1 MFRCWYTDPQE
12 RQTFSELVT
21 VMSQTLL
28 DMADYMDV
36 CTFGELEEAA
46 AGAQDETEDNHDG
59 DNIIIVNDL
68 REEGKDEQNGN
79 DQSEKDKQDGKDERN
94 GIDDSYTK
102 MIEEAKL

>member
-1 MFRCWYTDPQE
+1 
-12 RQTFSELVT
+12 
-21 VMSQTLL
+21 MSQTLL

-59 DNIIIVNDL
+59 DDTIIVNDL
-68 REEGKDEQNGN
+68 REEGKDGN

>member
-21 VMSQTLL
+21 VMSQALL

-46 AGAQDETEDNHDG
+46 AGAKDETEDDHDG
-59 DNIIIVNDL
+59 DDVIIVNDL
-68 REEGKDEQNGN
+68 REEGKDEQNGKD
-79 DQSEKDKQDGKDERN
+79 DQDEKDERN

>member
-21 VMSQTLL
+21 VMSQALL

-46 AGAQDETEDNHDG
+46 AGAQDKTEDDHDG
-59 DNIIIVNDL
+59 DDIIIVNDL
-68 REEGKDEQNGN
+68 REEGKDEQKGKD
-79 DQSEKDKQDGKDERN
+79 DQDEKDERN

>member
-1 MFRCWYTDPQE
+1 
-12 RQTFSELVT
+12 
-21 VMSQTLL
+21 MSQALL

-46 AGAQDETEDNHDG
+46 AGAQDKTEDDHDG
-59 DNIIIVNDL
+59 DDIIIVNDL
-68 REEGKDEQNGN
+68 REEGKDEQNGKD
-79 DQSEKDKQDGKDERN
+79 DQDEKDERN